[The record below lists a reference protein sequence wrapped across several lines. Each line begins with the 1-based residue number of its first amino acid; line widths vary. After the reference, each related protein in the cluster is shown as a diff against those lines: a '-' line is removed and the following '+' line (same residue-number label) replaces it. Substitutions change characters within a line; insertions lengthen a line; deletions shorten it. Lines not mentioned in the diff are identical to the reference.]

1 MGIKRGT
8 MKFPFFK
15 SMLVA
20 GALMLAWNCTDNTTV
35 NPANLIPNMAENVQ
49 VLDQDGQK
57 YYITEDGSVFDEQWN
72 AVGHYADRKITDDDG
87 NPIVENIDDE
97 NLSDVKVVTTDD
109 GQKLVVDGDGKVTDT
124 EGNDVGKVDDN
135 GDIVDNNGDIIAENP
150 NKTTES
156 SAEASNPTSTAN
168 QQTVTSSA
176 SNGGNNNQNNNTTS
190 SASNGG
196 NNNQNNNTT
205 SSASNG
211 SNNQTQNS
219 TASTNCEGKCYDSV
233 SKKCVEYWA
242 QGLTGAHGEQYSYN
256 NECVLQC
263 WHDPNQKACADL
275 GVASNPN
282 TNPNPNP
289 NPGQSSSSQ
298 QQQVPSSSSQQQQ
311 QQQPSSASQYS
322 GSAQL
327 PKVIDGNEKTG
338 YATRYWDSCKPHC
351 AWSGKGGPIART
363 CQTNGVSQASVDD
376 ASVCDGGNAGTC
388 FDQTPQIVNDTIA
401 YAFAATPG
409 GGNDCGKCYMLTFTG
424 NGSSSKGSS
433 TPSSNSKIKG
443 KHLIVMAS
451 NVGYD
456 VGGGQFDLMIPGG
469 GPGAFNGCG
478 KMNISCAGAQYG
490 GFLTTCN
497 FDKNCLINMC
507 KQEYSNSSLQNG
519 CLFLANWMEGAD
531 NPEVKYVQVECPSA
545 LTAKY

>member
-1 MGIKRGT
+1 

-15 SMLVA
+15 SLLVA
-20 GALMLAWNCTDNTTV
+20 GALMLAWNCTDNTAV

-49 VLDQDGQK
+49 VLDQGGQK
-57 YYITEDGSVFDEQWN
+57 YYITPDGRVFDEQWN
-72 AVGHYADRKITDDDG
+72 AVGHYADGKITDDDG

-156 SAEASNPTSTAN
+156 SAAASNPTSNAN

-176 SNGGNNNQNNNTTS
+176 SNGGNNNQN
-190 SASNGG
+190 
-196 NNNQNNNTT
+196 
-205 SSASNG
+205 
-211 SNNQTQNS
+211 
-219 TASTNCEGKCYDSV
+219 STNCEGKCYDSV

-263 WHDPNQKACADL
+263 WHDPTFKACADL
-275 GVASNPN
+275 GVSSNPN
-282 TNPNPNP
+282 TNPDPNP

-327 PKVIDGNEKTG
+327 PKVIDGNKKHG

-351 AWSGKGGPIART
+351 AWSGKGGPVART

-424 NGSSSKGSS
+424 TGASATG
-433 TPSSNSKIKG
+433 TPTDEHHQKIKG
-443 KHLIVMAS
+443 KHLIVMA
-451 NVGYD
+451 NNIGYD
-456 VGGGQFDLMIPGG
+456 VGNNQFDLMIPGG
-469 GPGAFNGCG
+469 GPGKYNGCG
-478 KMNISCAGAQYG
+478 KMGISCAGAQYG

-497 FDKNCLINMC
+497 YDKGCLINMC
-507 KQEYSNSSLQNG
+507 NSEYANNSSLKNG
-519 CLFLANWMEGAD
+519 CLFLANWMDAAN
-531 NPEVKYVQVECPSA
+531 NPEIEFVQVECPSA